1 MILIKIIK
9 LIFFALI
16 VPVIGLGIV
25 IVLGSPKWLV
35 NICATIAIVYMYCAL
50 LSLLLINSS
59 KKSKYNKKTSLY
71 EWMDQLTDYDE
82 KLTYQLQKNANKYQ
96 TIDNLTSIKLTLM
109 NLTSRNIETLKLYKA
124 YYNQVAKENAEE
136 LYFKAALA
144 LLSSVAVFSLRDLL
158 AKISLTETHSGF
170 IFILLL
176 FITIAFFSEKLSHN
190 KKRVGLM
197 IEIIDICIEEIEVK
211 DK

>member
-1 MILIKIIK
+1 LILIKIFK
-9 LIFFALI
+9 FIFFALI
-16 VPVIGLGIV
+16 VPAIGLWIV
-25 IVLGSPKWLV
+25 IALGSPKWLV
-35 NICATIAIVYMYCAL
+35 NTCATVAIVYMYSSL
-50 LSLLLINSS
+50 LFLLLISS
-59 KKSKYNKKTSLY
+59 SQKGKYNKKTSLY

-96 TIDNLTSIKLTLM
+96 TIDNLTSIKATLM
-109 NLTSRNIETLKLYKA
+109 NLTSRNKLYKA

-170 IFILLL
+170 IFMLLI

-190 KKRVGLM
+190 KKRVGLL